1 MLYFVAAAQSFGLF
15 WVLLARL
22 IASLTSVPFIL
33 LALLLSSSPL
43 DRNNLDPTPRPSRSH
58 RIESDVT

>member
-1 MLYFVAAAQSFGLF
+1 MLYFVAAARSFGLF
-15 WVLLARL
+15 WVLLVIL
-22 IASLTSVPFIL
+22 IALLTSVPFIL

-43 DRNNLDPTPRPSRSH
+43 DRNHLDPTPPPSRSH